1 MPQDAKEETLDSVS
15 VKSSLADSESSLST
29 TSQPVSI
36 KAIAA
41 AVAGNALEF
50 YDFIVYSFFAVYIGQ
65 TFFPLGSDTASLLA
79 SVAVFGVGFFTRP
92 LGGVLIGAF
101 ADKVGRRAAMI
112 LTVSLITVGTLGL
125 ALTPSYESIGIAA
138 PIIVLMCRLVQ
149 GLALGGEVGP
159 ASSMLIEAAPREKRG
174 LYASWQFASQGIA
187 VVVGG
192 LVGMLVSWYL
202 PHEDLVS
209 WGWRIPFLVS
219 LALIPIAVY
228 IRRMLPETLER
239 PSERSGAMIVATIFK
254 QHTRYLALGIL
265 VMLSTTVSTQV
276 GNYMTTYAIQTLK
289 LPSTLAQGVTV
300 LGGTMTFIFS
310 LVAGYLA
317 DHYGRKS
324 VMIWPRMLLMLSIV
338 PLFMWLSQ
346 SKDEPVLLIV
356 TGVITMLTSMSG
368 AASLVAIPEM
378 MPIALRAT
386 GVSVIY
392 AIGATVFGGTTQ
404 VIITWGI
411 NVFGAVAPAYYV
423 VATSMIS
430 LVAMCMLPETR
441 HFDVKR

>member
-1 MPQDAKEETLDSVS
+1 MTKEETLDRVS
-15 VKSSLADSESSLST
+15 VKPSLVRSESSLST
-29 TSQPVSI
+29 TPQPVSI

-41 AVAGNALEF
+41 AVAGNTLEF

-92 LGGVLIGAF
+92 LGGVLIGTF

-138 PIIVLMCRLVQ
+138 PIIVLLCRLVQ

-254 QHTRYLALGIL
+254 RHARYLALGIL

-317 DHYGRKS
+317 DHFGRKS
-324 VMIWPRMLLMLSIV
+324 VMIWPRMLLMLLIV

-411 NVFGAVAPAYYV
+411 NMFGAVAPAYYV